1 MTEIAGKC
9 YKSVTM
15 DIKGSRKGKSCLSVT
30 QSASY
35 IGKSTK
41 TIRRYIK
48 QGALPCE
55 RASGKFGPE
64 IRISKKDLDSLLKR
78 LSTPSRP
85 EDEPLEML
93 RLYRKASPEVRE
105 LVGKILRSDPREEE
119 KNARG
124 GFPWPFFGKKDGE
137 EG

>member
-1 MTEIAGKC
+1 MNNTGQ
-9 YKSVTM
+9 
-15 DIKGSRKGKSCLSVT
+15 GKSRLSVT
-30 QSASY
+30 ESASY

-48 QGALPCE
+48 QGTLPCE
-55 RASGKFGPE
+55 RVSGKFGPE
-64 IRISKKDLDSLLKR
+64 IQISKKALDSLLKR

-93 RLYRKASPEVRE
+93 RLYRKASPEIRE
-105 LVGKILRSDPREEE
+105 LVGKILRSNPREEE

-124 GFPWPFFGKKDGE
+124 GFLWPFFGKKDGE
-137 EG
+137 E